1 LSKKKVDKQVV
12 KIVNNKTVH
21 VELPGVIHKKL
32 RAKLFLDELSMQ
44 KFFTLMAEKYV
55 LEDSYVKSLVLE
67 HADDVKNK
75 KLDKLRNIDEKDLYD
90 VIEKNSPFKG

>member
-1 LSKKKVDKQVV
+1 MNKKKVDKQVV

-55 LEDSYVKSLVLE
+55 LEDSYVKSLVIE
-67 HADDVKNK
+67 HSDDVKNK

-90 VIEKNSPFKG
+90 VIEENSPFKN

>member
-1 LSKKKVDKQVV
+1 MSKKKVDKQVV

-55 LEDSYVKSLVLE
+55 LEDSYVKSLVIE

-90 VIEKNSPFKG
+90 AIEKNSPFKN

>member
-1 LSKKKVDKQVV
+1 M
-12 KIVNNKTVH
+12 
-21 VELPGVIHKKL
+21 PGVIHKKL

-55 LEDSYVKSLVLE
+55 LEDSYVKSLVIE

-90 VIEKNSPFKG
+90 AIEKNSPFKN